1 MTDQTTK
8 EVRLVYVKWLD
19 HYSLDTVNWIEMD
32 DLDRLGE
39 GGLEVSTVGFLIQE
53 TDQVYKL
60 VMTCAENG
68 KMAQSMVI
76 LKSATIEIKDI
87 NLKDS

>member
-1 MTDQTTK
+1 
-8 EVRLVYVKWLD
+8 LVYVRWLD
-19 HYSLDTVNWIEMD
+19 HFSLDTVNWIEMD

-60 VMTCAENG
+60 VMSCTENG
-68 KMAQSMVI
+68 KMAQCMVI
-76 LKSATIEIKDI
+76 LKGAVIEIKDI
-87 NLKDS
+87 HLEDSGKKSRKRL